1 MRKAY
6 HVKPSVCFQVF
17 SRQTASRSRLA
28 IPIAGEPPKTRF
40 PWTASFNP
48 SAGSGFKPTANPSP
62 IADTASACAHA
73 APAPRMLGAP
83 SYRTVPQADQF
94 FATQKIAQPA
104 GQRNL
109 LPLTPPPLRWGRTLQ
124 VFHSP
129 FAFSAWNPSPLR
141 IIYLPSSLSFSRCQQ
156 HRQNDQDEH
165 HVKICHLIFSFLY
178 FLVFSCSKVQSRN
191 PLFVFATLSVLCRHR
206 SQRT

>member
-1 MRKAY
+1 MASGSKCPVRALTTHFEPTATLRALTELLLSTRQQATGSGLIGDPDGCRFTGGRFALAPAPAGRPPMRNAY
-6 HVKPSVCFQVF
+6 HVKPSVCFQAF

-104 GQRNL
+104 GQRKQNARPVL
-109 LPLTPPPLRWGRTLQ
+109 RPPGVDAIGTPRAMLFLW
-124 VFHSP
+124 P
-129 FAFSAWNPSPLR
+129 FREL
-141 IIYLPSSLSFSRCQQ
+141 
-156 HRQNDQDEH
+156 EG
-165 HVKICHLIFSFLY
+165 
-178 FLVFSCSKVQSRN
+178 
-191 PLFVFATLSVLCRHR
+191 
-206 SQRT
+206 